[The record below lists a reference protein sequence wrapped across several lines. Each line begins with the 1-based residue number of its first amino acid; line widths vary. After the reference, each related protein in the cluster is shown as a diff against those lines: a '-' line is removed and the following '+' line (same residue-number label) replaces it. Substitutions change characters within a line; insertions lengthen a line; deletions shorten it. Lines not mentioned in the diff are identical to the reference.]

1 MIKKI
6 LIATIFT
13 IIVCFGGYDIY
24 IRIQKSHEPKLV
36 FVDESLR
43 IVSDENVNPFHYVL
57 KATDYKG
64 KDINDKEHLTFTLK
78 SLGKKKMKITYKLDD
93 SKGHSV
99 KKELE
104 LKKVKIKKYVP
115 EGEQKGTLNDSDKKL
130 NKVFLFAD
138 YDGIAIRAMAEAD
151 NYGYESSQNYIVK
164 EVLNDSDE
172 LIGYECVFLN

>member
-1 MIKKI
+1 MLKKI
-6 LIATIFT
+6 LLAVIVI

-24 IRIQKSHEPKLV
+24 TRIQKSHEPKLV
-36 FVDESLR
+36 FVDKSLR

-64 KDINDKEHLTFTLK
+64 KDINDKEHLTYTLK
-78 SLGKKKMKITYKLDD
+78 SLEKKKLKITYILND
-93 SKGHSV
+93 SKGHSL
-99 KKELE
+99 KKDLV

-151 NYGYESSQNYIVK
+151 NYGYESSQNYMVK

>member
-6 LIATIFT
+6 LIALILT

-24 IRIQKSHEPKLV
+24 TRIQKSHEPKLV
-36 FVDESLR
+36 FVDKSLR

-64 KDINDKEHLTFTLK
+64 KDINDKEHLTYTLK
-78 SLGKKKMKITYKLDD
+78 SIGKKKLKITYVLKD

-99 KKELE
+99 KKELV

-115 EGEQKGTLNDSDKKL
+115 EGEQKGMMNSAQKKL
-130 NKVFLFAD
+130 NKVFLFSD
-138 YDGIAIRAMAEAD
+138 YGGIAIRAMAEAD

-164 EVLNDSDE
+164 EALDDSDK
-172 LIGYECVFLN
+172 LIGYECVFFN

>member
-1 MIKKI
+1 M
-6 LIATIFT
+6 
-13 IIVCFGGYDIY
+13 
-24 IRIQKSHEPKLV
+24 KS
-36 FVDESLR
+36 
-43 IVSDENVNPFHYVL
+43 I
-57 KATDYKG
+57 
-64 KDINDKEHLTFTLK
+64 
-78 SLGKKKMKITYKLDD
+78 GKKKMKITYKLDD